1 MTNELKHVFITVL
14 FDKDK
19 MPVAY
24 TKDAGTY
31 EEAVELGKQ
40 GLTDIEEAQYFNIE
54 KYYTKGEK
62 AE

>member
-24 TKDAGTY
+24 TNDAESY
-31 EEAVELGKQ
+31 AQAVEFGTQ
-40 GLTDIEEAQYFNIE
+40 GLEDIEEAQYFNIE
-54 KYYTKGEK
+54 KYYTKGESN
-62 AE
+62 